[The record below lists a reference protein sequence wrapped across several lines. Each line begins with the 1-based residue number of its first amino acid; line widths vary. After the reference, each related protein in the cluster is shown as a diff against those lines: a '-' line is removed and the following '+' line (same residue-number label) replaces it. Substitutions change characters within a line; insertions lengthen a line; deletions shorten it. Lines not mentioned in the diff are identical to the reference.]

1 MKKSLLAATTLTLG
15 LLAAGASLPAHAQK
29 LDTEMSFDAFFKMAD
44 KNKDGMMTRQE
55 FVDGMGKI
63 YDMKMEKAKAAKDA
77 KMMKGDA
84 MTREGMRSLFNEI
97 NSGA

>member
-1 MKKSLLAATTLTLG
+1 MTLG
-15 LLAAGASLPAHAQK
+15 LLAGATSLPAYAQK

-44 KNKDGMMTRQE
+44 KNKDNMMTRQE
-55 FVDGMGKI
+55 FVDAMGKV

-84 MTREGMRSLFNEI
+84 MTREGMKSLFNEV